1 MVYNKIN
8 DFMSDNEN
16 INTREDKRKEDE
28 ILNTN
33 IISFKMNKEDE
44 NYLKEY
50 PVELT
55 FQHLNEW
62 PSEENHKPI
71 CSYWQYDQ
79 ITYEGEWK
87 QDGCH
92 MIKTNKT
99 HTTCS
104 CNHLTHFAVLMDI
117 HGIYEKVCF

>member
-1 MVYNKIN
+1 
-8 DFMSDNEN
+8 MSDEN
-16 INTREDKRKEDE
+16 MNRGNVKGEE

-44 NYLKEY
+44 IDLKEY

-55 FQHLNEW
+55 FQHLNE
-62 PSEENHKPI
+62 SSDNKNLKQI
-71 CSYWQYDQ
+71 CSYWYYDQ

-87 QDGCH
+87 QDGCKT
-92 MIKTNKT
+92 IKTNKT
-99 HTTCS
+99 HTICS

-117 HGIYEKVCF
+117 HGVYEKVCL